1 MSSLE
6 QTPPHSHLRHFFS
19 FKWLWHIIYEDIIEK
34 RFILPRL
41 KEQKEALEK
50 EYILPRLKEQKE
62 ALEKEYNSVKAREND
77 PIVNRCRF
85 RVITNEKL

>member
-1 MSSLE
+1 MSTLE
-6 QTPPHSHLRHFFS
+6 QTPTHSHIRHFFR

-34 RFILPRL
+34 HFILPRL

-50 EYILPRLKEQKE
+50 K
-62 ALEKEYNSVKAREND
+62 YNSVKAREND
-77 PIVNRCRF
+77 SIINRCRF

>member
-6 QTPPHSHLRHFFS
+6 QTPPHS
-19 FKWLWHIIYEDIIEK
+19 EDIIEK
-34 RFILPRL
+34 RF
-41 KEQKEALEK
+41 
-50 EYILPRLKEQKE
+50 ILPRLKEQKE

>member
-6 QTPPHSHLRHFFS
+6 PTPPHSHLRHFFS

-41 KEQKEALEK
+41 KEQKEALEQSIERK
-50 EYILPRLKEQKE
+50 RFIIEQSIERK
-62 ALEKEYNSVKAREND
+62 
-77 PIVNRCRF
+77 RF
-85 RVITNEKL
+85 IINEKID